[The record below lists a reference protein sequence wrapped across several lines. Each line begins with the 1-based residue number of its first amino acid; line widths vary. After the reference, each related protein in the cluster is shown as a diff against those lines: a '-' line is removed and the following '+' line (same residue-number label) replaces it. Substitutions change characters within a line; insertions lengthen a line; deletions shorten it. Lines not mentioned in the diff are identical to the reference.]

1 MATIAAPAPATQAFS
16 LGSVLSGAWD
26 LARNTFSQWVDSE
39 LGAEIA
45 LEQEAQ
51 ASQAVQAAQQAP
63 TGSAGPALSFNA
75 TTLALVGAA
84 AVVVLLLLR
93 R

>member
-1 MATIAAPAPATQAFS
+1 MATVAAPAPATQAFS
-16 LGSVLSGAWD
+16 FGSVLSGAWD

-63 TGSAGPALSFNA
+63 AGSTGAAFSFNA